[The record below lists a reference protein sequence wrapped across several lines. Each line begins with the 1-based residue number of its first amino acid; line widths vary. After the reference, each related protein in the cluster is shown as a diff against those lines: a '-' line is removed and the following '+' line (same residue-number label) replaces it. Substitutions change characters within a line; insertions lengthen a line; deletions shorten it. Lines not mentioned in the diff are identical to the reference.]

1 MGENVP
7 RFSEHDVPGLQAR
20 DPSHQ
25 YTERDNALACHDLD
39 EEGAFDTDAAD
50 QEFLCFH
57 KVCQSTVHGILG
69 WVGPEL
75 GVAR

>member
-7 RFSEHDVPGLQAR
+7 RFTEHDVPRLQAW
-20 DPSHQ
+20 DSSLQ
-25 YTERDNALACHDLD
+25 YTEGDNALACHDLD
-39 EEGAFDTDAAD
+39 EECAFDIDVAG
-50 QEFLCFH
+50 QEFLCLH

-75 GVAR
+75 GVTR